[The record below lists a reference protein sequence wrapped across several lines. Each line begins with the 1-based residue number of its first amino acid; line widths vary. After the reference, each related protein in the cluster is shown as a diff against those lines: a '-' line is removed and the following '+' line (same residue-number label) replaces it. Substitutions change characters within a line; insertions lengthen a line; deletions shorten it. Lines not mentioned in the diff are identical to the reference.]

1 MPGLRD
7 PDLRL
12 KRAARG
18 AGEPADPGSP
28 RASRVHPD
36 GQGPTPRRE
45 PGAREARLA
54 LGVFRVLVAVLE
66 VVALV
71 GNFQYVLG
79 FRFFATANF
88 FSYFTIQSAMLAV
101 ATLAIAAGFALR
113 APNDPPWL
121 GILRT
126 MVTVYLLVSGL
137 VFGLIVAQA
146 STRDYRIEVPWSDT
160 LLHFVVPALAMI
172 AWTTDSIIAVNPR
185 VPWPTVGWVLVFPAL
200 WLPYTLVRGADV
212 GWYPYFF
219 LDEAQVGGF
228 LGVALYCV
236 LVLGIFV
243 GLTAALVAISRAL
256 WRTARDRRARPPGTT
271 HRPAL
276 RVESPVA
283 QR

>member
-1 MPGLRD
+1 VRPRD
-7 PDLRL
+7 L
-12 KRAARG
+12 
-18 AGEPADPGSP
+18 
-28 RASRVHPD
+28 
-36 GQGPTPRRE
+36 
-45 PGAREARLA
+45 GAREARLA
-54 LGVFRVLVAVLE
+54 LGVFRVLVGVLE
-66 VVALV
+66 VVALI

-101 ATLAIAAGFALR
+101 VTLAIAAGYALL
-113 APNDPPWL
+113 APRDPPWL

-160 LLHFVVPALAMI
+160 LLHFVVPALAVI

-219 LDEAQVGGF
+219 LDEAQVGGP
-228 LGVALYCV
+228 LGVAGYCL
-236 LVLGIFV
+236 LVMVIFMV
-243 GLTAALVAISRAL
+243 VTAALVGVNRWL
-256 WRTARDRRARPPGTT
+256 WRRARDRRGSPPAAPRRRAARAGS
-271 HRPAL
+271 PAS
-276 RVESPVA
+276 R
-283 QR
+283 R